1 MGSVTGP
8 VVDLR
13 EAGPGI
19 ALLTMRDPTHKNAFT
34 EEMVDGLQ
42 HAFAAVGRDD
52 TCKVVVMTGYD
63 SYFSSGGTQDGLL
76 AIHEGRSRFTDLNL
90 YSLALACEVPVISAM
105 QGHGIGGGFV
115 MGLYADFVVLSRE
128 SVYTANFMRYG
139 FTPGMG
145 ATCILPRKLGLPLA
159 QEMLLNGAGHQGG
172 ELAARGVPF
181 PVLPRKDVLPEAL
194 RLARELADKPA
205 VSLRALKQ
213 HLVAPIREELPG
225 VIEAELAMHE
235 LTFHREE
242 VRQRVTDLFGE

>member
-8 VVDLR
+8 VVDLC
-13 EAGPGI
+13 EAEPGI
-19 ALLTMRDPTHKNAFT
+19 VLLTMQDQVHKNAFT
-34 EEMVDGLQ
+34 SELVDGLLN
-42 HAFAAVGRDD
+42 AFDTIRRDN
-52 TCKVVVMTGYD
+52 TCKVVVMTGYG
-63 SYFSSGGTQDGLL
+63 SYFSSGGTQEGLL
-76 AIHEGRSRFTDLNL
+76 AIYEGRSRFTDLNL
-90 YSLALACEVPVISAM
+90 YSLALECDVPVISAM

-115 MGLYADFVVLSRE
+115 MGLYADLVVLSRE

-159 QEMLLNGAGHQGG
+159 QEMLLNGANYRGA

-194 RLARELADKPA
+194 RRARELADKPG
-205 VSLRALKQ
+205 VSLKALKQ
-213 HLVAPIREELPG
+213 HLVAPIRQELPD
-225 VIEAELAMHE
+225 VIQAELAMHE

-242 VRQRVTDLFGE
+242 VRQRVTDMFGE